1 MSKTGRPQKTNG
13 SVYQRPKSAVWWMRY
28 RDAAGTLRKESTGEM
43 DRQQAERALR
53 SRLDERDV
61 GRLPIV
67 LVGKTQISMNGP
79 TGSWTSVPDRRS
91 GLRRPI
97 WRTSTR

>member
-67 LVGKTQISMNGP
+67 LAGKTLIFNE
-79 TGSWTSVPDRRS
+79 WADWFLDKRS
-91 GLRRPI
+91 RPPFRAEKTT